1 MSIWHWSAIWETETE
16 PSPGSEQAG
25 ASISDFRTHKRVL
38 CLQRTKFELFLYRN
52 TRGQTEFVS
61 RCHSYLNMRAAL
73 GQANRW
79 RLDCEVLSW
88 WRAREESRREP
99 QAAQRWSQLMNRV
112 LSARWIART
121 ALTPTQKEAAIRN
134 ERQSCPHYKE
144 AKPLAEL
151 QPCSSSLEVRT
162 FAAAETSY
170 LEEEIF
176 RQSVTVE
183 A

>member
-16 PSPGSEQAG
+16 PSPGSEQAS

-52 TRGQTEFVS
+52 TRGQ
-61 RCHSYLNMRAAL
+61 
-73 GQANRW
+73 ANRW
-79 RLDCEVLSW
+79 RLDCQVLSW
-88 WRAREESRREP
+88 WRAGEESCSEP

-170 LEEEIF
+170 LEEEIV